1 MAYTSA
7 NNLGRLIMG
16 ELNNNAAF
24 NAGRLD
30 IANLTKR
37 SKQNALGR
45 LATTGMSRTGITQS
59 VLGEINRAAGE
70 SYGKLAGQE
79 SARRSQIIDQLLGLY
94 QFQKEQE
101 AKEFG
106 IGDFFGGIAG
116 LLTGS
121 LLGPIGAAGGSFLGD
136 QLTGLLKGSGK
147 SSDTTWGDYSTL

>member
-7 NNLGRLIMG
+7 KNLGKLIMG
-16 ELNNNAAF
+16 DLNNSAAF
-24 NAGRLD
+24 DAGRLD

-37 SKQNALGR
+37 SKRNALGR

-79 SARRSQIIDQLLGLY
+79 QDRRSRMIDQLLGLY
-94 QFQKEQE
+94 KFQKEQE
-101 AKEFG
+101 ASEFG

-121 LLGPIGAAGGSFLGD
+121 LLGPVGAAGGEYLGSAFTD
-136 QLTGLLKGSGK
+136 LLKGS
-147 SSDTTWGDYSTL
+147 D